1 MHASWDTDHD
11 KMILS
16 FWAIYLLFYFMAQKI
31 KILKKW
37 KKKTGWRYL
46 RMCTINEE
54 HVMYSSWDMEYK
66 RQKVFVILNQ
76 FSPFYLLEN
85 PENQNFEK
93 MKKIPGDII
102 ILYLGT
108 IYDNHM
114 TLGSWDMECYKQ
126 EFLVI
131 LGHFVL
137 PFYFLTTHKIK
148 ILKKWKKKRKQIWRY
163 YHFTLVYYNDDHMMY
178 GSWDIMVWRG
188 VWDPPFQIR
197 PPSK

>member
-1 MHASWDTDHD
+1 
-11 KMILS
+11 
-16 FWAIYLLFYFMAQKI
+16 
-31 KILKKW
+31 
-37 KKKTGWRYL
+37 
-46 RMCTINEE
+46 MCTINEE
-54 HVMYSSWDMEYK
+54 HVMYSSWDMEYN

-85 PENQNFEK
+85 QENQNFEK

-131 LGHFVL
+131 LGHFFFAFLL
-137 PFYFLTTHKIK
+137 PH
-148 ILKKWKKKRKQIWRY
+148 
-163 YHFTLVYYNDDHMMY
+163 N
-178 GSWDIMVWRG
+178 
-188 VWDPPFQIR
+188 P
-197 PPSK
+197 